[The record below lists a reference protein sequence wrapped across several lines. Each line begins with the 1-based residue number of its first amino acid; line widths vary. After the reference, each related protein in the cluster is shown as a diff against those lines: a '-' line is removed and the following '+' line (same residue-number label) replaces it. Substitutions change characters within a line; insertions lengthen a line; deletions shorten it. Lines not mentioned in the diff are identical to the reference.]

1 MASRIA
7 YKYNTVLLI
16 DDNEIDNF
24 INERMIISNDFAE
37 NIIVKTSSS
46 SALDYLKDRKNPIPD
61 IIFLDLNMPIMD
73 GFAFLSAYDKL
84 TEGYPELKQ
93 KAKIIVLS
101 SSINPEDIDRASVNP
116 YVYKYLNKPLSADYL
131 AAINF

>member
-1 MASRIA
+1 
-7 YKYNTVLLI
+7 
-16 DDNEIDNF
+16 
-24 INERMIISNDFAE
+24 
-37 NIIVKTSSS
+37 
-46 SALDYLKDRKNPIPD
+46 
-61 IIFLDLNMPIMD
+61 MD